1 MANLLSKEVSTTHL
15 TPVFSVPAINES
27 SLQGNTLR
35 SIPKIYVSTARTIR
49 KEGTNLFIDNNKIDL
64 NNKSVYDLIKIL
76 DDYSIENLAVN
87 NEDYCNYPASCLLDF
102 SNKEV
107 HEVPVTCV
115 PFNIK
120 FLNRLKTNTLIQLET
135 CSFEVLRV
143 TDNYKNSHIYNLREN
158 YLYLKDYVYHCKL
171 LYSVKCEKFI
181 IKLSNKF
188 STNSKEVLG
197 RYLNGVE

>member
-35 SIPKIYVSTARTIR
+35 SIPKIYVSTARTLR

-87 NEDYCNYPASCLLDF
+87 NEDYCN
-102 SNKEV
+102 
-107 HEVPVTCV
+107 
-115 PFNIK
+115 
-120 FLNRLKTNTLIQLET
+120 
-135 CSFEVLRV
+135 
-143 TDNYKNSHIYNLREN
+143 
-158 YLYLKDYVYHCKL
+158 
-171 LYSVKCEKFI
+171 
-181 IKLSNKF
+181 
-188 STNSKEVLG
+188 
-197 RYLNGVE
+197 